1 MENYGF
7 HIRSPFMTSFPWRGG
22 TLISNCQSL
31 FRINSS
37 HPHVNRWNTR
47 LWRIFILSRFATRLC
62 GIYILSRLAHN
73 NKGCLLTRLQL
84 NYQDVIY
91 TLLLLVPIIWSPI
104 YRESAMYSTPAY
116 FRCQASNN
124 ARYVCFVTI
133 LCGGSLD
140 TNTHPLPARSKY
152 SFELWNSFLSNLE
165 IIFPLGHRQVLVKS
179 DFKHF

>member
-1 MENYGF
+1 MKTEVVKLCKFWTELFEYWNIY
-7 HIRSPFMTSFPWRGG
+7 FPSLSILCFINTIS

-62 GIYILSRLAHN
+62 GIFILSRLAHN
-73 NKGCLLTRLQL
+73 NKGCLLTRLLL

-133 LCGGSLD
+133 LC
-140 TNTHPLPARSKY
+140 
-152 SFELWNSFLSNLE
+152 
-165 IIFPLGHRQVLVKS
+165 
-179 DFKHF
+179 